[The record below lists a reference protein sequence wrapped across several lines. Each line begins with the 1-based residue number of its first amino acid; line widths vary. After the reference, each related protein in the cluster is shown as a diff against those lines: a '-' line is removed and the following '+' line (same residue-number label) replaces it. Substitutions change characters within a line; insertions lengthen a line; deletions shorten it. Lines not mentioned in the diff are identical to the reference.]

1 MRYADYAGI
10 MLLANFARYFKTG
23 LTMEDFARLVAGRHS
38 TRRFAPGELTQDEV
52 VSILSAALQAP
63 SSMNRR
69 PWHFIV
75 TDDKERLAA
84 LSRCK
89 ERGAAFVAGAAMAVV
104 VCGDPLVS
112 DVWIEDCSISA
123 IMMQLAAEDLGIGSC
138 WVQVRERQFAD
149 GVPADE
155 MVRAVLGIPLQLQVL
170 AIIAFGRK
178 AVDAAVPA
186 RDIDWGRVH
195 IDGF

>member
-1 MRYADYAGI
+1 MCCVALPACLPEMRYVDYAGI
-10 MLLANFARYFKTG
+10 MLLANFARYFKTR

-75 TDDKERLAA
+75 TDDRERLAA

-123 IMMQLAAEDLGIGSC
+123 IMMQLAAEDFLTTENLRSISFYRNTGLYTIRPSSIWMVWSVSC
-138 WVQVRERQFAD
+138 
-149 GVPADE
+149 
-155 MVRAVLGIPLQLQVL
+155 
-170 AIIAFGRK
+170 AIFGL
-178 AVDAAVPA
+178 
-186 RDIDWGRVH
+186 
-195 IDGF
+195 

>member
-1 MRYADYAGI
+1 M
-10 MLLANFARYFKTG
+10 
-23 LTMEDFARLVAGRHS
+23 
-38 TRRFAPGELTQDEV
+38 
-52 VSILSAALQAP
+52 
-63 SSMNRR
+63 
-69 PWHFIV
+69 
-75 TDDKERLAA
+75 
-84 LSRCK
+84 
-89 ERGAAFVAGAAMAVV
+89 
-104 VCGDPLVS
+104 
-112 DVWIEDCSISA
+112 
-123 IMMQLAAEDLGIGSC
+123 
-138 WVQVRERQFAD
+138 QVRERQFAD